1 MVSAQTP
8 VPKVAP
14 RLLSP
19 AEVRVSLHKL
29 LGSVIGETDGKLAV
43 LAIALDANN
52 GSRGVGC
59 VAHALADERIRGA
72 SRAPQA
78 GLRCCTGSGWRG
90 AGRAGRRW
98 RAPHPA
104 DEFCLCVGVCRIGFV
119 APRFAGG
126 GKGTLRR

>member
-8 VPKVAP
+8 IPKVAP
-14 RLLSP
+14 RLLSQ

-52 GSRGVGC
+52 GSRAVGG
-59 VAHALADERIRGA
+59 VAHALADERIRSA

-78 GLRCCTGSGWRG
+78 GLRCGAGSAWRV
-90 AGRAGRRW
+90 AGRAGRKSTR
-98 RAPHPA
+98 
-104 DEFCLCVGVCRIGFV
+104 
-119 APRFAGG
+119 
-126 GKGTLRR
+126 